1 GLELHP
7 RAPPVAETTP
17 GELGTDLLARHLDP
31 GDDALDDRHEGLA
44 MRFPGGGPLHHGVD
58 HPTRGISRAHQARSV
73 RVAAPSASAAAVS
86 SLGAGRPA
94 VLHDCPK
101 AWWSSLTS
109 PPLTGT
115 PGAGAAA
122 PEGVRRGSYR
132 TASRRRAPAM
142 SPRRSRPPGSGTVF
156 TVTSA

>member
-1 GLELHP
+1 AHGLTVADAPENADRVGLELHP

-73 RVAAPSASAAAVS
+73 RVAAPAGSVAAER
-86 SLGAGRPA
+86 LGQGGGHL
-94 VLHDCPK
+94 V
-101 AWWSSLTS
+101 
-109 PPLTGT
+109 
-115 PGAGAAA
+115 PGC
-122 PEGVRRGSYR
+122 R
-132 TASRRRAPAM
+132 
-142 SPRRSRPPGSGTVF
+142 
-156 TVTSA
+156 